1 MSDGLV
7 VAGGRVLASPGWSER
22 DLVVEGGRVA
32 GAARRTRAP
41 RAARVDATGLLVVPG
56 LVDVQINGGFG
67 HDFTADPASIWRVGA
82 RLSRGGVTAFLPTLV
97 SPRAPEVARAID
109 VLGAGPPEGYAGA
122 VPLGLHLEGPMLSP
136 RRRGVHGA
144 ARLRPPTLGVIRG
157 WTVERGVRIVTLAPE
172 LPGAT
177 AVVRS
182 LVARGVVVAA
192 GHSDATYDQATAA
205 FGRGVRAGTHLFNA
219 MSGLHQREPGLAGAL
234 LDATDVRAGII
245 ADGRHV
251 HPRMISMA
259 WRLKGGPAGIML
271 VSDAAPLAGG
281 VSAAKRE
288 RGRERG
294 RDPRRG
300 LRRSA
305 GVAKSEGGVIAGS
318 LVMLPGCL
326 RNLVAFTGC
335 DPGDAALAGSAS
347 PAALLGDRDRGTLRQ
362 GARADLTLLDDRLRV
377 AGTVVGG
384 ELVYDRDGRAAGAL
398 SSRRRARPLR
408 A

>member
-1 MSDGLV
+1 MTRLV
-7 VAGGRVLASPGWSER
+7 VAGGRVLTARGWSEGEI
-22 DLVVEGGRVA
+22 VAEQGRVA
-32 GAARRTRAP
+32 AVGRRTRAGGG
-41 RAARVDATGLLVVPG
+41 ARLEATGLLVVPG
-56 LVDVQINGGFG
+56 LIDIQINGGFG

-82 RLSRGGVTAFLPTLV
+82 RLPRSGVTAFLPTLV

-109 VLGAGPPEGYAGA
+109 VLGLGPPDGYAGA
-122 VPLGLHLEGPMLSP
+122 APLGLHVEGPMLSP

-144 ARLRPPTLGVIRG
+144 ARLRPPTIDLIRG
-157 WTVERGVRIVTLAPE
+157 WTLERGVRLVTLAPE
-172 LPGAT
+172 LTGAA
-177 AVVRS
+177 AVIRA
-182 LVARGVVVAA
+182 LVARGIVVAA
-192 GHSDATYDQATAA
+192 GHSDATYEQAAAA

-234 LDATDVRAGII
+234 LDTPGVRAGII

-281 VSAAKRE
+281 APAAK
-288 RGRERG
+288 GERG

-300 LRRSA
+300 LRQSA

-318 LVMLPGCL
+318 LVLLGGCV
-326 RNLVAFTGC
+326 RNVVAFTGC
-335 DPGDAALAGSAS
+335 DSREAALAASAS
-347 PAALLGDRDRGTLRQ
+347 PAALLGERDRGTLRQ

-384 ELVYDRDGRAAGAL
+384 ELVYDRDGRAAGGPQAAK
-398 SSRRRARPLR
+398 R
-408 A
+408 